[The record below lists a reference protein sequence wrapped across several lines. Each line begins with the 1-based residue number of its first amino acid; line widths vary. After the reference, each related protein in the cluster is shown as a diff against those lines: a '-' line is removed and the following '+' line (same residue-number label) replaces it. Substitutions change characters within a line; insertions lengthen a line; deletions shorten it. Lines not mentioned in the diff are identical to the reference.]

1 MYEYAIEG
9 GFPLKGRIKASGN
22 KNAAL
27 PCLAA
32 ALLTDQPVVLSNL
45 PEIEDVHVMIEI
57 LKVLG
62 CSVEKLGHNEY
73 RLQTL
78 DIKREEIPP
87 HLSQKI
93 RASVLFAGPML
104 ARRGRVLLPP
114 PGGDVIGR
122 RPLDTHFLALMELG
136 TRVESGTFFALTAN
150 KLKGA
155 AIFLDETS
163 VTATENTLMAA
174 VLAEGTTVIENAA

>member
-1 MYEYAIEG
+1 
-9 GFPLKGRIKASGN
+9 
-22 KNAAL
+22 
-27 PCLAA
+27 
-32 ALLTDQPVVLSNL
+32 
-45 PEIEDVHVMIEI
+45 
-57 LKVLG
+57 
-62 CSVEKLGHNEY
+62 
-73 RLQTL
+73 
-78 DIKREEIPP
+78 
-87 HLSQKI
+87 
-93 RASVLFAGPML
+93 ML

-136 TRVESGTFFALTAN
+136 TRVESGTFFALSAN

-174 VLAEGTTVIENAA
+174 VLAEGTTVIENAASEPHVQDLCRMLVSMGARIDGNRFEHPYDPGREKALGRRPSGSAATSWRWAPSSGWPRPPGGRSRSRTRRRRTCA